1 MATQLRILFALMM
14 REMST
19 RFGRSAGGF
28 VWAFLEPV
36 GYITLLSVV
45 FVLLSRSPPLGQSFP
60 LFFAAG
66 FLPYY
71 VFRTTSGMTAT
82 AIRFNQALLTYPSV
96 TPIDTALARFLLQF
110 LTTALITILILSAL
124 LAWQGEWPVIRPVFL
139 IQAFLLAS
147 LLGLGIGLL
156 NAVLFC
162 FSPTW
167 ERVYGIL
174 TQPLFII
181 SGIFYLADLLPAE
194 VRDPLHWNP
203 VVHLVAIM
211 RKGVFAHYDAPQ
223 AEPLYVFVIAAFC
236 LLPGLFFLRA
246 FRARLT
252 EQ

>member
-19 RFGRSAGGF
+19 RFGRSPGGF
-28 VWAFLEPV
+28 AWAFLEPV
-36 GYITLLSVV
+36 GYIALLSLV

-60 LFFAAG
+60 LFFAGG

-71 VFRTTSGMTAT
+71 VFRTISGMTAN

-110 LTTALITILILSAL
+110 LTNAVITILILAVL
-124 LAWQGEWPVIRPVFL
+124 VTWQERWPVIRPIFM
-139 IQAFLLAS
+139 IQAFLLAA

-156 NAVLFC
+156 NAVLFSV
-162 FSPTW
+162 SPVW
-167 ERVYGIL
+167 ERIYTVL
-174 TQPLFII
+174 TQPLFIV
-181 SGIFYLADLLPAE
+181 SGIFYLADLLPPE
-194 VRDPLHWNP
+194 IRDTLYWNP
-203 VVHLVAIM
+203 IVNLVAVM
-211 RKGVFAHYDAPQ
+211 RKGIFAQYDAPH
-223 AEPLYVFVIAAFC
+223 ADSLYVFAIAAFC
-236 LLPGLFFLRA
+236 LLPGFFFLRA